1 MTPVTDFHNAH
12 AAVADRVADLLRLM
26 TAEEKVE
33 QTRLGIPLL
42 VGEDCIH
49 GHSFWEGATIFPTQL
64 GMAGTWDLGLAEQ
77 VARVSA
83 VEVAATGVHW
93 TFSPVLCIARD
104 LRWGRVSETFGEDSY
119 LIGELAAAMVRGY
132 QGKGLTDQ
140 TAILATANTRTDRR
154 ADRVAGGPG
163 RHRNPLIVVL
173 LASKP
178 LVLPPAAMG
187 AAALIWAANPG
198 MAGGPAIAELLLGL
212 IEPSGRLPISF
223 PRHVGQQPTCYNQ
236 IRGQHG
242 HRYADLTQ
250 EPAFAFGE
258 GLSYT
263 RVEYRDLTLEE
274 DVLGFEATLRATVTV
289 ENVGD
294 RGAA

>member
-1 MTPVTDFHNAH
+1 MSWPQPWS
-12 AAVADRVADLLRLM
+12 VATKARASPTRRPSWPRRTLELIGGQIALLEAL
-26 TAEEKVE
+26 
-33 QTRLGIPLL
+33 
-42 VGEDCIH
+42 
-49 GHSFWEGATIFPTQL
+49 
-64 GMAGTWDLGLAEQ
+64 
-77 VARVSA
+77 
-83 VEVAATGVHW
+83 AATG
-93 TFSPVLCIARD
+93 T
-104 LRWGRVSETFGEDSY
+104 
-119 LIGELAAAMVRGY
+119 
-132 QGKGLTDQ
+132 
-140 TAILATANTRTDRR
+140 
-154 ADRVAGGPG
+154 
-163 RHRNPLIVVL
+163 PLIVVL

-198 MAGGPAIAELLLGL
+198 MAGGRAIAELLLGL

>member
-1 MTPVTDFHNAH
+1 MKPLAARLSATEMATWDDF
-12 AAVADRVADLLRLM
+12 VRFRTQPREPLRVSSA
-26 TAEEKVE
+26 
-33 QTRLGIPLL
+33 P
-42 VGEDCIH
+42 
-49 GHSFWEGATIFPTQL
+49 QL

-77 VARVSA
+77 VARVTA

-104 LRWGRVSETFGEDSY
+104 LRWGRVSETFGEDPY